1 MRYHTAL
8 RLWAW
13 VFVLAVCG
21 SLGFARES
29 VSWARVYGTSDEAS
43 GGKVY
48 LIKQEA
54 TYQEPSRISPDYHL
68 RSITERQVVWS
79 KTLG

>member
-1 MRYHTAL
+1 ML
-8 RLWAW
+8 
-13 VFVLAVCG
+13 VLLII
-21 SLGFARES
+21 STLGFSRES